1 MKNVANPPAVLAE
14 VFANPL
20 SFRGRITPLIKNPM
34 SGEIKIRSGRLELI
48 VSTTV
53 IL

>member
-1 MKNVANPPAVLAE
+1 LAE

-20 SFRGRITPLIKNPM
+20 RLRGRMTPLIKNPI